1 MTDRDTLSIVTNAVS
16 VRLDDE
22 VQRALNT
29 LEASGLSRS
38 EAIRKAIV
46 DAAAALRRN
55 EALRA
60 EAAVLE
66 ADEADHQEMLEV
78 ASLMESLRAP
88 G

>member
-1 MTDRDTLSIVTNAVS
+1 MASAVS

-38 EAIRKAIV
+38 EAIRKAIL

-60 EAAVLE
+60 EAAALE
-66 ADEADHQEMLEV
+66 ADEADRQEMLEV
-78 ASLMESLRAP
+78 AFLMESLRAS

>member
-1 MTDRDTLSIVTNAVS
+1 MTHAVS

-29 LEASGLSRS
+29 LEASGMSRS
-38 EAIRKAIV
+38 EAIRKAIL
-46 DAAAALRRN
+46 DAAAALRRK

-60 EAAVLE
+60 EVAVLD
-66 ADEADHQEMLEV
+66 ADEQDRQEMAEV
-78 ASLMESLRAP
+78 ASLMENLRAP

>member
-1 MTDRDTLSIVTNAVS
+1 MVS

-29 LEASGLSRS
+29 LEASGLSRPA
-38 EAIRKAIV
+38 AIRKPIL
-46 DAAAALRRN
+46 DAAALRRN

-60 EAAVLE
+60 EVAVLE
-66 ADEADHQEMLEV
+66 ADEADCQE
-78 ASLMESLRAP
+78 SFHKS

>member
-1 MTDRDTLSIVTNAVS
+1 MTHAVS

-29 LEASGLSRS
+29 LEASGMSRS
-38 EAIRKAIV
+38 EAIRKAIL
-46 DAAAALRRN
+46 DAAAALRRK

-60 EAAVLE
+60 EVAVLD
-66 ADEADHQEMLEV
+66 ADEQDRQEMAEV

>member
-1 MTDRDTLSIVTNAVS
+1 MASAVS
-16 VRLDDE
+16 VRVDDE
-22 VQRALNT
+22 VRRALNT

-38 EAIRKAIV
+38 EAIRKAIL

-60 EAAVLE
+60 EVAALE
-66 ADEADHQEMLEV
+66 ADEADRREMLEV
-78 ASLMESLRAP
+78 ASLMESLRAS

>member
-1 MTDRDTLSIVTNAVS
+1 MAHAVS

-29 LEASGLSRS
+29 LEASGMTRS
-38 EAIRKAIV
+38 EAIRKAIL
-46 DAAAALRRN
+46 DAAAALRRK

-60 EAAVLE
+60 EVAVLD
-66 ADEADHQEMLEV
+66 ADEQDRQEMAEV